1 VIFSSASEYAIRGI
15 SELAARG
22 GGGRVLLDDVV
33 SGTGLPRDFMAKV
46 FQKLVH
52 AGLLQSAKG
61 RGGGFCLARPAHEI
75 RLIQIVEAMEG
86 PQAYDRCVVGLER
99 CTDHMPCPQHDL
111 YKPIRQ
117 RIKDYLSTT
126 TAADLAAS
134 LRAKQAW
141 LRVRAQQASAPPGAS
156 PAPARDDGES
166 TGGV

>member
-1 VIFSSASEYAIRGI
+1 MIYTSASEYAIRGVA
-15 SELAARG
+15 ELAARG
-22 GGGRVLLDDVV
+22 AGGRLLLDDVV
-33 SGTGLPRDFMAKV
+33 AGTGLPRDFMAKV

-52 AGLLQSAKG
+52 AGVLASARG

-75 RLIQIVEAMEG
+75 TLMHVVEAMEG
-86 PQAYDRCVVGLER
+86 PQAYDRCVVGLEK

-141 LRVRAQQASAPPGAS
+141 QRTRAETPGSGTDRRTAAPGRS
-156 PAPARDDGES
+156 GEP
-166 TGGV
+166 

>member
-1 VIFSSASEYAIRGI
+1 VIFSSATEYAIRGI
-15 SELAARG
+15 GELAARG

-33 SGTGLPRDFMAKV
+33 AGTGLPRDFMAKV

-61 RGGGFCLARPAHEI
+61 RGGGFCLARPAHAI
-75 RLIQIVEAMEG
+75 TLMHIVEAMEG
-86 PQAYDRCVVGLER
+86 PQAYDRCVVGLEK

-117 RIKDYLSTT
+117 RIKDYLGTT

-141 LRVRAQQASAPPGAS
+141 HRVRAQQVALAAGDASADATDGAEPPGH
-156 PAPARDDGES
+156 D
-166 TGGV
+166 

>member
-1 VIFSSASEYAIRGI
+1 MIYSSASEYAIRGVA
-15 SELAARG
+15 ELAARG
-22 GGGRVLLDDVV
+22 AGGRLLLDDVV
-33 SGTGLPRDFMAKV
+33 AGTGLPRDFMAKV

-52 AGLLQSAKG
+52 AGVLASARG
-61 RGGGFCLARPAHEI
+61 RGGGFRLARPAHEI
-75 RLIQIVEAMEG
+75 TLMHVVEAMEG
-86 PQAYDRCVVGLER
+86 PQAYDRCVVGLEK

-141 LRVRAQQASAPPGAS
+141 QRARAGAPEPGTERQSAAADRPTDS
-156 PAPARDDGES
+156 
-166 TGGV
+166 

>member
-1 VIFSSASEYAIRGI
+1 MIFSSASEYAIRGI
-15 SELAARG
+15 SELAARS

-33 SGTGLPRDFMAKV
+33 AGTGLPRDFMAKV

-61 RGGGFCLARPAHEI
+61 RGGGFCRARPAHEI

-117 RIKDYLSTT
+117 RIKDYLLTT

-134 LRAKQAW
+134 LKAKQAW
-141 LRVRAQQASAPPGAS
+141 HRARSEQPA
-156 PAPARDDGES
+156 APAQES
-166 TGGV
+166 GNGT

>member
-1 VIFSSASEYAIRGI
+1 MIFSSASEYAIRGI

-33 SGTGLPRDFMAKV
+33 AGTGLPRDFMAKV

-86 PQAYDRCVVGLER
+86 PQVYDRCVVGLER

-117 RIKDYLSTT
+117 RLKAYVQTT
-126 TAADLAAS
+126 TLADLAAS
-134 LRAKQAW
+134 LKAKLAW
-141 LRVRAQQASAPPGAS
+141 HRLRDATVRAAADAAETAAKP
-156 PAPARDDGES
+156 
-166 TGGV
+166 